1 YMHRCMSNIFF
12 SFFFN
17 KARGVAI
24 LKLKI
29 IRGGEGRLIMI
40 LIEIKSKK
48 LLLVNI
54 YAPVE
59 GDPQFFYRLNTKLQ
73 QFGNVPIIIGGDF
86 NEVLDLQLDRSMK
99 TQIHP
104 SRTNKAI
111 HTLISEVRLVDIWRL
126 ANPTVR
132 DYTFLS
138 KRHKTYS
145 RIDYFLISQSL
156 VGDTLA
162 AVIETQIISDHSPI
176 LFTHTGI
183 LGLEISRRWK
193 LNVSLCKIWIYEKID
208 IKNSIR
214 EFLKFNS
221 TEEIEQRLLWDSL
234 KAVLKGRL
242 ISYAPKCKKVR
253 EKKMLTLEA
262 EIKEKET

>member
-1 YMHRCMSNIFF
+1 WSTESSF
-12 SFFFN
+12 SN

-24 LKLKI
+24 LIKKNIPFKELKI

-176 LFTHTGI
+176 LF
-183 LGLEISRRWK
+183 
-193 LNVSLCKIWIYEKID
+193 
-208 IKNSIR
+208 
-214 EFLKFNS
+214 
-221 TEEIEQRLLWDSL
+221 
-234 KAVLKGRL
+234 
-242 ISYAPKCKKVR
+242 
-253 EKKMLTLEA
+253 
-262 EIKEKET
+262 